1 MLCPNHFSAQADSE
15 SISRPSI
22 LSSNVDHNSPVSF
35 SRNPW
40 CEIMVHPHRHPH
52 PGTQQ
57 ACPLA
62 TAHPQGP
69 VGAPTWAALPTPWW
83 ANYTIVRFIWSQ
95 KSTTIFCKSG
105 STSFHPGQRKSML
118 FPGSLSRPFLLCST
132 CLTGATIC
140 SKKRK
145 ARDQCKTTHTGDGS
159 EKVYPQNNFKE
170 N

>member
-1 MLCPNHFSAQADSE
+1 
-15 SISRPSI
+15 
-22 LSSNVDHNSPVSF
+22 
-35 SRNPW
+35 
-40 CEIMVHPHRHPH
+40 MVHPHRHPH

-170 N
+170 NKKAWILQRVSQSFQDKPQKNQRKKIAKNHLCMFYLL

>member
-1 MLCPNHFSAQADSE
+1 
-15 SISRPSI
+15 
-22 LSSNVDHNSPVSF
+22 
-35 SRNPW
+35 
-40 CEIMVHPHRHPH
+40 MVHPHRHPH

-62 TAHPQGP
+62 MAHPQGP

-105 STSFHPGQRKSML
+105 STSFHPGQRKSTL

-145 ARDQCKTTHTGDGS
+145 AREEPSKTKCGS
-159 EKVYPQNNFKE
+159 DLPNKNSFKKAWK
-170 N
+170 NTAACQPVFRRKNYNIAKKIAKNHLCMFYLL